1 MSRTQEELQE
11 LFNTH
16 GRDGTQDIIDSQ
28 RIVDKRDIAQLR
40 TLVEKFDK
48 EAEEIRL
55 NRTESREEETLN
67 LVRES
72 NKVALE
78 ASLAANEAN
87 RIANLSESHSNRQ
100 AEAAERASR
109 YAMYA
114 AVVSTVA
121 LILSMK
127 TEILSLIFG

>member
-1 MSRTQEELQE
+1 MSRTQKELQE

-87 RIANLSESHSNRQ
+87 RIANLSESHSKRQ

-127 TEILSLIFG
+127 TEILILIFG